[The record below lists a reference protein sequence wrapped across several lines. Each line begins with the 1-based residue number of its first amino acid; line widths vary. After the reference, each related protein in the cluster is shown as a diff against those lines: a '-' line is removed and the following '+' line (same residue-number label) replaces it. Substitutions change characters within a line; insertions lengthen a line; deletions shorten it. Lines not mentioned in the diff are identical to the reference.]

1 MSSRQRWRHYD
12 RREQQRGD
20 CVALQQRHWR
30 VRLRRF
36 GGRRA
41 ADSVPATRRQ
51 RSGIGKSGQYVFPQ
65 RRCPDARCRAWRSP
79 TPICAW
85 RLPERQW
92 LVYLTYDVFSCNQLP
107 ACNKEEI
114 THLHRRCSDCWF
126 LVYAADCLICCLVE
140 AFGGRP
146 RSLVQMVVSR
156 QGV

>member
-1 MSSRQRWRHYD
+1 VTSLRPTGATTW
-12 RREQQRGD
+12 
-20 CVALQQRHWR
+20 
-30 VRLRRF
+30 RLRRTT
-36 GGRRA
+36 A
-41 ADSVPATRRQ
+41 ATLTSTTTSRRQ
-51 RSGIGKSGQYVFPQ
+51 CARDATTTLRDWQIWAIRVSSTPLSRCSLPRLAFANSYLRMTPAGTSVVGVFDIG
-65 RRCPDARCRAWRSP
+65 
-79 TPICAW
+79 
-85 RLPERQW
+85 
-92 LVYLTYDVFSCNQLP
+92 YDVFSCNQLP